1 MSKDVYT
8 ELQSQLKARLALEL
22 PGITA
27 QARMAPP
34 ERFPKNL
41 NKKDPFQTN
50 SATRVGCVL
59 ILLYPDKKQKIH
71 FPLIVRPKYEGVH
84 SGQVAFPGGKKD
96 PEDVDFIDTALRET
110 LEEVGVE
117 VSRAQVLGELSKL
130 YIPPSNFL
138 VYPVV
143 AAIPHEPVFV
153 PSPREVDRML
163 TVDLMSMLGDAKREV
178 KQVMWKGKEVQLPY
192 YNIEGNTVWG
202 ATAMILGEF
211 MTIIEELELLPM
223 LD

>member
-1 MSKDVYT
+1 MSKDVYPK
-8 ELQSQLKARLALEL
+8 LQSQLKTRLASEL

-34 ERFPKNL
+34 ERFPKD
-41 NKKDPFQTN
+41 KKDPYQTN
-50 SATRVGCVL
+50 AATRVGCVL
-59 ILLYPDKKQKIH
+59 ILLYPDEKQKIH

-84 SGQVAFPGGKKD
+84 SGQVAFPGGKQD
-96 PEDVDFIDTALRET
+96 PEDEDFIATALRET
-110 LEEVGVE
+110 LEEIGVE
-117 VSRAQVLGELSKL
+117 VSRAQVLGRLSKL

-138 VYPVV
+138 VYPIV
-143 AAIPHEPVFV
+143 AAIPHEPRFV

-163 TVDLMSMLGDAKREV
+163 LVDLLSMLGDAKREI
-178 KQVMWKGKEVQLPY
+178 KEVMWQGTKVQLPY

-211 MTIIEELELLPM
+211 MTIIEELELSPM